1 MRYRLLFFFCVLPA
15 LLFGQQL
22 RFTHFDTRQGLS
34 QNSVHAL
41 LEDREGFV
49 WVGTQDGLCRF
60 DGYAF
65 TVFRHIA
72 LDTFSLTDNFVT
84 ALAEDAAGN
93 IWVGTRSGLCVYQK
107 SKNRFLRYNYAS
119 SIPKLHHQALRMSSC
134 EKGITAVIYPIGISY
149 VELVDDRI
157 SVKPLAK
164 TIREIWKIKNGFLL
178 RNADTL
184 YTSSSVS
191 GKLKSLCIIPGISNS
206 SPSVFETD
214 EAILF
219 AAGKRVMKLYHDGSV
234 VTLTTLPEEIL
245 DICADHTGQVWIVTK
260 TELFVYTAQQKLV
273 TVKAEPG
280 NPFSISSGQALCVMR
295 DRRGLIWI
303 GTSGGGVN
311 ICDPGRQLF
320 RVFSK
325 TTVPEFPGGSVWAY
339 IEARSCTLTGTEQGV
354 SILPS
359 AGNKLPVWTN
369 LIPKTIFATQF
380 CFDKRNRLWIG
391 TRNDGIIVIDTLTN
405 KKVNYTTS
413 NSPLAANKIFHLSLV
428 HDSEIVAATFKGCY
442 RISTKSQR
450 WAVYRRDTTGQQ
462 LPSDYIISTF
472 TDAADNFWLTH
483 PVGITRINNARYKN
497 YNAVPDDTASLA
509 FDVTS
514 QVIQAQNGML
524 WISTLGGGVSCL
536 NPQTEKF
543 RTYSA
548 ADGLPNDVVYV
559 LLEDA
564 QQRLWMSTNDGLV
577 CLDPKTGFTD
587 VYNVRDG
594 LPANEFVQNAGWKL
608 SNGDFAFGTVDG
620 LIRFNPAAL
629 NRIAETT
636 EPVLS
641 TLYINNQPQA
651 AFGIKELLLNHETR
665 NVTFAFTAMNYRVQE
680 RIRYSCMLEGFDET
694 WLDQAPGQRMAV
706 YTNLPFGDYVFR
718 VRVRIGNGAWQQT
731 EIRLPVHVVPP
742 FWLRTWFF
750 VLMAL
755 LALLLVAG
763 IAVFISRQRFKR
775 QMRVLETERKIHI
788 ERERISRDLHDNIG
802 AQITYMVS
810 TLDFL
815 SFRLDKQTTTDNRQ
829 LITELGDNARQTMDQ
844 LRETIWAMNQPE
856 LSVGEFTEKL
866 RSFLRKTGSGTATQL
881 SINDGDADLNVM
893 LAPARVLHLYR
904 IAQEAV
910 NNAVK
915 HAEAKTIS
923 VELKTTATAFTI
935 SVSDDGKGL
944 PENRSKD
951 GHYGLENMQSRAAE
965 IGAAISI
972 QSQPGKGTCITVV
985 SPNNTVPNYD
995 K

>member
-1 MRYRLLFFFCVLPA
+1 MRYHLLFFLYVLPA

-72 LDTFSLTDNFVT
+72 RDTFSLTDNFIT
-84 ALAEDAAGN
+84 ALAEDVAGN

-119 SIPKLHHQALRMSSC
+119 SVPKLHHQASRMSPC
-134 EKGITAVIYPIGISY
+134 EKGITAFIHPIGTLY
-149 VELVDDRI
+149 VELSDDRI
-157 SVKPLAK
+157 SVKNLNK
-164 TIREIWKIKNGFLL
+164 NIREIWKIERGFLF

-184 YTSSSVS
+184 YTSSVLA
-191 GKLKSLCIIPGISNS
+191 GKEKLLCVIPGISKS
-206 SPSVFETD
+206 SPCIFETD

-219 AAGKRVMKLYHDGSV
+219 AEGKKLMKIFRDGSFL
-234 VTLTTLPEEIL
+234 TLTTLPDEIL
-245 DICADHTGQVWIVTK
+245 DICADHTGQVWMVTR
-260 TELFVYTAQQKLV
+260 TELYVFTAQQKSLP
-273 TVKAEPG
+273 VKAEPG
-280 NPFSISSGQALCVMR
+280 NPFSISSGNALCVMR

-320 RVFSK
+320 RVLSE
-325 TTVPEFPGGSVWAY
+325 TTVPGFPGGSVWAY

-354 SILPS
+354 YISPRV
-359 AGNKLPVWTN
+359 GNKLPAWTN
-369 LIPKTIFATQF
+369 LIPKNIFATQF
-380 CFDKRNRLWIG
+380 CFDNQNRLWIG
-391 TRNDGIIVIDTLTN
+391 TRNDGIIVIDTLN
-405 KKVNYTTS
+405 RSKVIYTTE
-413 NSPLAANKIFHLSLV
+413 NSPLQSNKLFHLAYV
-428 HDSEIVAATFKGCY
+428 PDSEVVISTAKGCY
-442 RISTKSQR
+442 RTATQSERWTVYTKD
-450 WAVYRRDTTGQQ
+450 AVHNK

-472 TDAADNFWLTH
+472 TDASANFWLAH
-483 PVGITRINNARYKN
+483 PVGVTRLSKTGSKN
-497 YNAVPDDTASLA
+497 YNAVPDDTAALA

-514 QVIQAQNGML
+514 QVIQAQNGMI
-524 WISTLGGGVSCL
+524 WISTLGGGVSCFD
-536 NPQTEKF
+536 PQTEKF
-543 RTYSA
+543 RSYSA

-559 LLEDA
+559 LLEDS
-564 QQRLWMSTNDGLV
+564 QQRLWMSTNDGLA

-620 LIRFNPAAL
+620 LISFNPTAL
-629 NRIAETT
+629 NRIAETA

-651 AFGIKELLLNHETR
+651 AFGIKELLLNQETR

-750 VLMAL
+750 VLMGL
-755 LALLLVAG
+755 LALMLVAG

-815 SFRLDKQTTTDNRQ
+815 SFRLDKQTVADNRQ

-856 LSVGEFTEKL
+856 LSVGEFAEKL
-866 RSFLRKTGSGTATQL
+866 RSFLRKTGSGTALQL
-881 SINDGDADLNVM
+881 SVDDRDADPNVM

-915 HAEAKTIS
+915 HADAKHIS
-923 VELKTTATAFTI
+923 VELKTTATAFTLT
-935 SVSDDGKGL
+935 VSDDGKGM
-944 PENRSKD
+944 PENLSKD

-965 IGAAISI
+965 IGAEISI
-972 QSQPGKGTCITVV
+972 QSQISKGTNITVS
-985 SPNNTVPNYD
+985 SPNSTATNYD